1 MDKLGDLPIDW
12 ANVNWPYV
20 IALVLLVFVCT
31 VIGTSLSCL
40 AQRRQRQAV
49 RVVGPVH
56 ECRGEQKGRQHSAE
70 KCAHTGSSTRTACPT
85 PACHCG
91 HPREA

>member
-31 VIGTSLSCL
+31 VIGTSLSF
-40 AQRRQRQAV
+40 RRTFLGSPGGPTAALIGETGPKRIPHRQGMQPRNA
-49 RVVGPVH
+49 
-56 ECRGEQKGRQHSAE
+56 A
-70 KCAHTGSSTRTACPT
+70 TRE
-85 PACHCG
+85 G
-91 HPREA
+91 